1 MKTENARILMKT
13 PMHLATQYTFISL
26 NLSINTDLKLVFS
39 TLTIARSLWRCSNIG
54 LSCLSPKTC
63 IMVASNY
70 VILISGNQRSVQVS
84 IVPQQPPSYTEP
96 SHKPPT
102 YEEAISQHIGQNVHV
117 TYPGMVPSNM
127 DEYAYQPPRKYC
139 VCCAVCHFE
148 TGLQGYYK
156 TFLMLNS
163 TEHETYPAHKR

>member
-1 MKTENARILMKT
+1 
-13 PMHLATQYTFISL
+13 MHLATKYTFLSL
-26 NLSINTDLKLVFS
+26 NLSINADPKLVFS

-54 LSCLSPKTC
+54 LPCLIP
-63 IMVASNY
+63 IMVVSNY

-117 TYPGMVPSNM
+117 TYPGMVPSIT
-127 DEYAYQPPRKYC
+127 DEYAYQPPRKYISLLFD
-139 VCCAVCHFE
+139 CHIE
-148 TGLQGYYK
+148 TGLRDNN
-156 TFLMLNS
+156 TFFMLNS
-163 TEHETYPAHKR
+163 SGHENYPVHKC